1 MYACDQFC
9 AFLIMRALQHFY
21 SLIPLIILTKSTP
34 FKDSQNSLKNKIFIW
49 NILEEKKL
57 SFIVYLS
64 KV

>member
-34 FKDSQNSLKNKIFIW
+34 FKDSQNSLKTK
-49 NILEEKKL
+49 
-57 SFIVYLS
+57 YLF
-64 KV
+64 

>member
-34 FKDSQNSLKNKIFIW
+34 FKDSQNSLKTKYLFEIFW
-49 NILEEKKL
+49 REKN
-57 SFIVYLS
+57 
-64 KV
+64 